1 MLQHL
6 LAERRKV
13 FTILPTVSLGSAV
26 FSGEDVV
33 AVKDR
38 ADRELYRAKKEL
50 KARTAAAKHADRERT
65 A

>member
-1 MLQHL
+1 
-6 LAERRKV
+6 
-13 FTILPTVSLGSAV
+13 LPTVSRGSAV

-38 ADRELYRAKKEL
+38 ADRALYCAKKEQ
-50 KARTAAAKHADRERT
+50 KARAAAAKPADDSEQT